1 MLVRHRCHKI
11 LQNGGHENEIF
22 FDYTDPCRSS
32 GRQHLQGH
40 GTLRHA
46 DGRSPLHLSGGDRT
60 VKVNRR
66 IVLSRIDKLLKAA
79 DWDTLIL
86 ILDELE
92 A

>member
-1 MLVRHRCHKI
+1 M
-11 LQNGGHENEIF
+11 
-22 FDYTDPCRSS
+22 
-32 GRQHLQGH
+32 
-40 GTLRHA
+40 
-46 DGRSPLHLSGGDRT
+46 
-60 VKVNRR
+60 KVNRR